1 MNTKMTE
8 HLLHLFCC
16 GSGGRKLMKYLNK
29 LTASKY
35 FQQATEYKYIKRA
48 MENVSNTPLQLQVS
62 VKNLVG
68 KLAVNVPPPPT
79 DRLWYVCLLEFLS

>member
-1 MNTKMTE
+1 MFAVLAYN
-8 HLLHLFCC
+8 

-29 LTASKY
+29 LTSSKY

-48 MENVSNTPLQLQVS
+48 MENVSNTPLQLEVS

-68 KLAVNVPPPPT
+68 RLAVNVPPPPT
-79 DRLWYVCLLEFLS
+79 DRLW